1 MFILIILQISRL
13 EQLYL
18 VELYGVVSVS
28 HAAPRPVCTPVRQRE
43 EQRHQHQVRHCEKNA
58 PLRCKLSWQMRT
70 QQEYISESNYDYN
83 FIKSYESC
91 SISLQPLTSDLARMS
106 SQPSA

>member
-1 MFILIILQISRL
+1 MNGQD
-13 EQLYL
+13 
-18 VELYGVVSVS
+18 VTCV
-28 HAAPRPVCTPVRQRE
+28 
-43 EQRHQHQVRHCEKNA
+43 EKNA

-70 QQEYISESNYDYN
+70 QQKYISESNYDYN

-91 SISLQPLTSDLARMS
+91 SISLQPSTSDLARMS